1 MRAVQ
6 FFEGSV
12 LSENGTG
19 PDGEHMYSFDYEYRL
34 EVVRDW
40 MFQQTRTTSALRL
53 YQQGESL
60 RDSAQGFA
68 PMLLAAELGYGPAQ
82 SRVGSAYQYGRGVAR
97 DYGKAAERIASA
109 WDLGHMKAP
118 RYLGIMQE
126 EGLGVPVN
134 YVEAMRLYKAASA
147 AGDITAAA
155 RNGSL
160 YERGLGVEQSYG
172 QALQWYL
179 VAAPSPEEASG
190 NVHPRLLALLRLGY
204 FYEKGLGVERDPSKA
219 LAWYRVAAKD
229 NDPEAIAAVQRLSAV
244 PLTK

>member
-1 MRAVQ
+1 VRAVQ

-118 RYLGIMQE
+118 RYLGIMQ
-126 EGLGVPVN
+126 
-134 YVEAMRLYKAASA
+134 
-147 AGDITAAA
+147 
-155 RNGSL
+155 
-160 YERGLGVEQSYG
+160 
-172 QALQWYL
+172 
-179 VAAPSPEEASG
+179 
-190 NVHPRLLALLRLGY
+190 
-204 FYEKGLGVERDPSKA
+204 YEKGLGVERDPSKA